1 MRRLILP
8 AFLSLALLLT
18 PAACRQ
24 HRKRAA
30 PRVSEDTVQASMINV
45 YDPRAASQILQG
57 FYPVEGADWRWTQKA
72 FSVSLGPPRAA
83 AQQGAQ
89 LELDFAIADAIIQRL
104 KSITLSASIT
114 GLKLAPQTYTTAGQ
128 FTYIRD
134 VPADRLRT
142 DTVPVEFTL
151 DKALPPSPSDS
162 RELGLIVTQVG
173 LKIK

>member
-1 MRRLILP
+1 MIRILIT
-8 AFLSLALLLT
+8 LALLLA
-18 PAACRQ
+18 PSACRQ

-30 PRVSEDTVQASMINV
+30 PVTSQDTVQASMINV

-104 KSITLSASIT
+104 KSITLSASIA
-114 GLKLAPQTYTTAGQ
+114 GLKLAPQTYTAAGQ

-162 RELGLIVTQVG
+162 RELGLIATQVG